1 MACQRRLSL
10 VSRSCRL
17 GGWRRICQDALVC
30 SFFAQELSLRCHTS
44 QCTGLSR
51 SSRQRRK
58 ALTGLMS
65 IYSCA
70 VYTWYYLCK
79 LCFHR
84 KVSHVSHP
92 QVSHTYLL
100 TLWDLRLQEPVLAF
114 EHFYLRNSRNSWTS
128 LQTSDILVQQVLLH
142 PPGLNRKD
150 ALEFALPKISMSVC
164 ILLQNGFPP
173 ARAHSYLDN
182 IDAPHTHSTHKKQCR
197 LSVVMFQ
204 KWLFYLGQLWL

>member
-1 MACQRRLSL
+1 MSGCAGVQLLCSRTFPSL
-10 VSRSCRL
+10 PHVSVHRPVSVQSPKTKGSDR
-17 GGWRRICQDALVC
+17 
-30 SFFAQELSLRCHTS
+30 
-44 QCTGLSR
+44 
-51 SSRQRRK
+51 
-58 ALTGLMS
+58 GLMS

-100 TLWDLRLQEPVLAF
+100 TLWDWRLQEPVLVF
-114 EHFYLRNSRNSWTS
+114 ERFDLRNSRNSWTS
-128 LQTSDILVQQVLLH
+128 LQTSDILVQQVLVH

-164 ILLQNGFPP
+164 FGAQSFVHFS
-173 ARAHSYLDN
+173 AQ
-182 IDAPHTHSTHKKQCR
+182 T
-197 LSVVMFQ
+197 
-204 KWLFYLGQLWL
+204 QLC